1 MCNFCYDSL
10 LNPSSALWME
20 ASSCFLFCFWC
31 LLSRQSSLICVWPKF
46 ITKTIKIKIKQV
58 KNEFPWLLLL
68 FGWGFKTGET
78 EKKKL
83 PNFSLLLFVVFL
95 LFALSPFLPGQ
106 QNECV
111 HIQSLTKVFVH
122 LKSVK
127 MHHSKL
133 GDWREHFDSYV
144 RKIRL
149 ILQNKTR
156 QIVKENTGEN
166 RPQNRSFWFEI
177 HSYLRKGK

>member
-58 KNEFPWLLLL
+58 KNEFPWLLLQL

-78 EKKKL
+78 EKKASKL
-83 PNFSLLLFVVFL
+83 FLASLCGLLTICSLSLHFCLDSKMSVYIYSLWQKFSSYCIKILSLKIARTGLAYLTKPNF
-95 LFALSPFLPGQ
+95 
-106 QNECV
+106 N
-111 HIQSLTKVFVH
+111 
-122 LKSVK
+122 
-127 MHHSKL
+127 
-133 GDWREHFDSYV
+133 
-144 RKIRL
+144 
-149 ILQNKTR
+149 
-156 QIVKENTGEN
+156 
-166 RPQNRSFWFEI
+166 
-177 HSYLRKGK
+177 

>member
-68 FGWGFKTGET
+68 FGWGFKTGEA

-95 LFALSPFLPGQ
+95 LFALSLHFCLDSKMSVYIYSLWQ
-106 QNECV
+106 KFSSYSIK
-111 HIQSLTKVFVH
+111 IQSLKIARKRLAYLTKPNF
-122 LKSVK
+122 
-127 MHHSKL
+127 
-133 GDWREHFDSYV
+133 
-144 RKIRL
+144 
-149 ILQNKTR
+149 N
-156 QIVKENTGEN
+156 
-166 RPQNRSFWFEI
+166 
-177 HSYLRKGK
+177 

>member
-1 MCNFCYDSL
+1 
-10 LNPSSALWME
+10 ME

-78 EKKKL
+78 EKKASKL
-83 PNFSLLLFVVFL
+83 FLASLCGLLTICS
-95 LFALSPFLPGQ
+95 LSPFLPGQ

-111 HIQSLTKVFVH
+111 HIQSLTKVFLLLNYIKNPS
-122 LKSVK
+122 LKIARALLALPNPTSINLT
-127 MHHSKL
+127 MTEPW
-133 GDWREHFDSYV
+133 GN
-144 RKIRL
+144 IQP
-149 ILQNKTR
+149 ILCYKT
-156 QIVKENTGEN
+156 
-166 RPQNRSFWFEI
+166 WF
-177 HSYLRKGK
+177 LF